1 MKKIEPLLIKNIEQ
15 IGKRVLND
23 LDSLSQ
29 TGIQTTFKDKDELF
43 KNDWLSACVMLNHFF
58 FRGRKDELS
67 NSYYNHTVI
76 VIEEE
81 LGLSK
86 NSTYLEKI
94 SSINPVGLYQRLY
107 NYINNDSQTSYNVLN
122 KDSITVFKN
131 EFRNNNLIMALIEPH
146 PKDQSGKSI
155 PINNDLDLLMVI
167 NVLSYLVEGKI
178 SNAAVYANER
188 ILSGEIKILFDELN
202 NINGVGNKLTSFYL
216 RNMVAVLKIP
226 SALLM
231 GNYKYVLPIDT
242 WILKALINICGK
254 EIIKEK
260 QYLYNPDP
268 IKEIMIKI
276 CEENN
281 IDPIAFNQ
289 GCWYVGFNSYDLLLG
304 IMKKQPIE
312 FEL

>member
-1 MKKIEPLLIKNIEQ
+1 MKNIEPLLKNIEQ

-76 VIEEE
+76 VIEEV

-86 NSTYLEKI
+86 NSIYLEKI
-94 SSINPVGLYQRLY
+94 SLINPTGLYHQLHK
-107 NYINNDSQTSYNVLN
+107 YINNDSQTSYNVLN

-131 EFRNNNLIMALIEPH
+131 EFRDNNLIMALIEPH
-146 PKDQSGKSI
+146 PKDKDGISI
-155 PINNDLDLLMVI
+155 PLNNDLDLLMVI
-167 NVLSYLVEGKI
+167 KVLSYLVEKNI
-178 SNAAVYANER
+178 TNTALYANEK

-202 NINGVGNKLTSFYL
+202 KIIGVGNKLTSFYL
-216 RNMVAVLKIP
+216 RNMAAVLKIP
-226 SALLM
+226 SSILR

-242 WILKALINICGK
+242 WILKALIKICGK
-254 EIIKEK
+254 ETIKEK
-260 QYLYNPDP
+260 QYLYNPNP

-281 IDPIAFNQ
+281 VDPIAFNQ

-304 IMKKQPIE
+304 IMMKQSIE